1 MTVSIADRQV
11 IQDVSKGAIARAI
24 LNLISNSCDR
34 PITFTTAQFPQ
45 DLVFLAKVYAS
56 TRADEMAM
64 VLDWSDA
71 QKSAFLEMQFNAQHS
86 YYQDHYADAEF
97 LIIWDGDRPI
107 GRLYIERWEDEI
119 RSDEFRI
126 IDIALLPEA
135 RNQGI
140 GSTILKAIQ
149 DLAQTEKRAVR
160 IHVEQNNPALRL
172 YNRLGFQKIGEVGVY
187 FLMEW
192 QSTS

>member
-1 MTVSIADRQV
+1 MAVSVVDQQAVLVR
-11 IQDVSKGAIARAI
+11 SEGAIAPRLLTLMADFR
-24 LNLISNSCDR
+24 DR
-34 PITFTTAQFPQ
+34 PITFIHAQFPQ
-45 DLVFLAKVYAS
+45 DLPFLATVYAS
-56 TRADEMAM
+56 TRADEITMI
-64 VLDWSDA
+64 VDWSDG
-71 QKSAFLEMQFNAQHS
+71 QKTAFLEMQFQAQHS
-86 YYQDHYADAEF
+86 YYQDHYGDAEF
-97 LIIWDGDRPI
+97 LIVWEDDRPV

-149 DLAQTEKRAVR
+149 NLAQTEKRAVR

-172 YNRLGFQKIGEVGVY
+172 YHRLGFQKIGEVGVY

-192 QSTS
+192 QPVS